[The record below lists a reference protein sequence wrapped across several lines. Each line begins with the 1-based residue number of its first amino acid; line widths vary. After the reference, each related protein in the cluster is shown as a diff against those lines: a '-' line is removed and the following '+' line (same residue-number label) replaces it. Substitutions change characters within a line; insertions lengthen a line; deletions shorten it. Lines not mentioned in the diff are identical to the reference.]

1 MPSNEREN
9 QRIEN
14 KKQKEKKA
22 KRIIWIALFVVLA
35 VLLALKV
42 CEIDFADIKNR
53 INSLSVTSA
62 VSENN
67 YPVTVNVSNG
77 ESIKLVNGKLYAL
90 NESSVVSVDPAITD
104 ATLPTKL
111 STP

>member
-35 VLLALKV
+35 VLLAL
-42 CEIDFADIKNR
+42 
-53 INSLSVTSA
+53 
-62 VSENN
+62 
-67 YPVTVNVSNG
+67 
-77 ESIKLVNGKLYAL
+77 
-90 NESSVVSVDPAITD
+90 
-104 ATLPTKL
+104 
-111 STP
+111 

>member
-22 KRIIWIALFVVLA
+22 KRIIWITLFVVLA

-42 CEIDFADIKNR
+42 CEIDVADIKNR
-53 INSLSVTSA
+53 INSLAVTSA
-62 VSENN
+62 VS
-67 YPVTVNVSNG
+67 
-77 ESIKLVNGKLYAL
+77 
-90 NESSVVSVDPAITD
+90 
-104 ATLPTKL
+104 
-111 STP
+111 